1 MAIWKRETTLDE
13 LNKTSQ
19 GCMVGHVGIV
29 FTLLADDRLEATM
42 PVDARTTQPFKLL
55 HGGASVVLAESLGS
69 MAGYLCTQGTQQV
82 VGIEV
87 NANHL
92 KSAHGGFVTG
102 VCRPLH
108 VGRRNQVWE
117 IKIFDENE
125 RLCCI
130 SRLTTAVIEL

>member
-1 MAIWKRETTLDE
+1 
-13 LNKTSQ
+13 
-19 GCMVGHVGIV
+19 
-29 FTLLADDRLEATM
+29 M

-69 MAGYLCTQGTQQV
+69 MAGYLCTRGDQQI

-92 KSAHGGFVTG
+92 RAAHSGKVTG

-117 IKIFDENE
+117 IKIFDENQQ
-125 RLCCI
+125 LCCI
-130 SRLTTAVIEL
+130 SRLTTAVIDL

>member
-1 MAIWKRETTLDE
+1 MALWKRETTLDE

-19 GCMVGHVGIV
+19 GCMVGHLGIEY
-29 FTLLADDRLEATM
+29 TLLTEDRLEATM
-42 PVDARTTQPFKLL
+42 PVDERTTQPFKLL

-69 MAGYLCTQGTQQV
+69 IAGYLCTKGDQQI

-92 KSAHGGFVTG
+92 RAAHRGRVKG
-102 VCRPLH
+102 VCRALH
-108 VGRRNQVWE
+108 LGRRNQVWE

-125 RLCCI
+125 HLCCI
-130 SRLTTAVIEL
+130 SRLTTAVIDL

>member
-1 MAIWKRETTLDE
+1 MALWKRKTTLDE

-19 GCMVGHVGIV
+19 GCMVGHIGIE

-42 PVDARTTQPFKLL
+42 PVDSRTTQPFKLL

-69 MAGYLCTQGTQQV
+69 MAGYLCTHGDQQI

-92 KSAHGGFVTG
+92 KAAHSGYVTG

-125 RLCCI
+125 QLCCI

>member
-1 MAIWKRETTLDE
+1 
-13 LNKTSQ
+13 
-19 GCMVGHVGIV
+19 MVGHIGIE
-29 FTLLADDRLEATM
+29 FTVLADDRLEATM
-42 PVDARTTQPFKLL
+42 PVDQRTTQPFKLL

-69 MAGYLCTQGTQQV
+69 MAGYLCTHGDQQV

-92 KSAHGGFVTG
+92 KSARGGVVTG